1 MSLGAQWKAEG
12 ILTRR
17 YGSNAFTLMPMEL
30 SIVCVPHVSSYVHLF
45 LSLCAVDC
53 KLITKICVK

>member
-17 YGSNAFTLMPMEL
+17 YDSNRLHAFTLMPMES

-45 LSLCAVDC
+45 LSLCAVD
-53 KLITKICVK
+53 